1 MTHHKEGHM
10 PVFVT
15 TRLSVDECSTDNLA
29 SYVANHDDFL
39 HQITRILSPEVVKSL
54 PPYFSG
60 INTEPLA
67 QQWLEKMG
75 ADSRLFVVSVTA
87 QAEQTRAINSPIIGF
102 IFLHQAPAVHCNPD
116 NSQQAV
122 SIPIASMAHIGY
134 LFDEAEWGK
143 GFAKECLQG
152 FMAWCETQPAILGL
166 IGGVE
171 KDNPASA
178 HVLERLGFMTQE
190 NHSLDLSEQSVT
202 FYQHRFNNN
211 R

>member
-1 MTHHKEGHM
+1 MTHHKEGHI

-15 TRLSVDECSTDNLA
+15 SRLRVDECCEDNLS

-67 QQWLEKMG
+67 QQWFEKMV
-75 ADSRLFVVSVTA
+75 ADSRLFVVSVTEQA
-87 QAEQTRAINSPIIGF
+87 QAVRSRVIGF
-102 IFLHQAPAVHCNPD
+102 IFLHQASADHCE
-116 NSQQAV
+116 S
-122 SIPIASMAHIGY
+122 ASMAHIGY